1 MANTLLTIS
10 MITNEAAMVLGN
22 NIVLAKCV
30 NRDYDSDFGVVG
42 AKIGQTIN
50 IRRPVRPLTR
60 TGPVVD
66 IQSAVET
73 YSPLVFQDP
82 IGVDYAFT
90 SYEMTFSID
99 DFSNR
104 FIKPAMVAIANQVD
118 KIGFEL
124 MTKVY
129 NLVGVPGTPLTTTT
143 ARDAVLQAAAK
154 LYENLA
160 PVDDGNLH
168 FINGSQFNAVLAA
181 SNAALFN
188 PQKEISDIYVK
199 GFQGDFGGFRH
210 YMDQLV
216 AGHQNGTYAGTPRVN
231 GANQTGATL
240 VTDGWTPTTTSLNVG
255 DVFTIA
261 NVFMVNGQT
270 RQNTGLLQQFVVTE
284 KTVTDGGGASTIS
297 ISPAIITSGNFQNVT
312 ASPADD
318 ALITVAGASQD
329 FYNQSLGFHRD
340 AFMLANKELVLPVGV
355 ERAMYGKDPMSNV
368 GIRVVQQYDV
378 RNDQFITRFDTAI
391 AWATL
396 YEQLAVRLA
405 TN

>member
-1 MANTLLTIS
+1 MSNQLLTIS

-22 NIVLAKCV
+22 NTVLAKCV
-30 NRDYDSDFGVVG
+30 NRDYDNDFGIVG

-50 IRRPVRPLTR
+50 IRRPVRPITR
-60 TGPVVD
+60 SGPVVD

-73 YSPLVFQDP
+73 YSPLTFTDP

-90 SYEMTFSID
+90 SQEMTFSID

-118 KIGFEL
+118 KLGFDL
-124 MTKVY
+124 MSKVY
-129 NLVGVPGTPLTTTT
+129 NLVGTPGTPLTTST
-143 ARDAVLQAAAK
+143 ARDAVLAAAAK
-154 LYENLA
+154 LYDNLA

-168 FINGSQFNAVLAA
+168 FVNGSAFNAVLSG

-188 PQKEISDIYVK
+188 PQKEISEIYVK

-216 AGHQNGTYAGTPRVN
+216 QGHQNGVYAGTPKVK
-231 GANQTGATL
+231 GGGQTGSSI

-255 DVFTIA
+255 DVFTIDG
-261 NVFMVNGQT
+261 VFQVNGQT
-270 RQNTGLLQQFVVTE
+270 RQNTGVLQQFVVTE
-284 KTVTDGGGASTIS
+284 KTVTDGGGESTIK
-297 ISPAIITSGNFQNVT
+297 ISPAIVTSGNFQNVT
-312 ASPADD
+312 AAPADNAD
-318 ALITVAGASQD
+318 ITVAGATGD

-355 ERAMYGKDPMSNV
+355 ERAMYGKDPLS
-368 GIRVVQQYDV
+368 GIGVRVVQQYDV
-378 RNDQFITRFDTAI
+378 RNDQFITRFDTMV

>member
-1 MANTLLTIS
+1 MSNELLTIS

-22 NIVLAKCV
+22 NTVLAKCV
-30 NRDYDSDFGVVG
+30 NRDYDQDFGIVG

-50 IRRPVRPLTR
+50 IRRPVRPVTR

-66 IQSAVET
+66 VQSAVET
-73 YSPLVFQDP
+73 YSPLVFGDP

-90 SYEMTFSID
+90 SSEMTFSID

-104 FIKPAMVAIANQVD
+104 FIKPAMVAIANKVD
-118 KIGFEL
+118 SLGFDL
-124 MTKVY
+124 MSKVY
-129 NLVGVPGTPLTTTT
+129 NLTGTPGTPLTTTT
-143 ARDAVLQAAAK
+143 ARDAVLASAAL

-160 PVDDGNLH
+160 PVEDGNLH
-168 FINGSQFNAVLAA
+168 FINGSSFNAVLSG

-188 PQKEISDIYVK
+188 PTKEISDIYVK

-216 AGHQNGTYAGTPRVN
+216 QGHQNGVYGGTPLVD
-231 GANQTGATL
+231 GAGQTGASL

-261 NVFMVNGQT
+261 GVFLVNGQT
-270 RQNTGLLQQFVVTE
+270 RQNTGILQQFTVTA
-284 KTVTDGGGASTIS
+284 KTVTSSGGNSTIA
-297 ISPAIITSGNFQNVT
+297 ISPAIITSGGFQNVT
-312 ASPADD
+312 NAPANN
-318 ALITVAGASQD
+318 AAITVLGASNS
-329 FYNQSLGFHRD
+329 FYRQSLGFHRD
-340 AFMLANKELVLPVGV
+340 AFLLANKELVLPVGV
-355 ERAMYGKDPMSNV
+355 ERASYGTDPTSGV
-368 GIRVVQQYDV
+368 GIRVVQMYDV
-378 RNDQFITRFDTAI
+378 RNDQFITRFDTMI

-405 TN
+405 TT

>member
-30 NRDYDSDFGVVG
+30 NRDYDQDFGVVG

-50 IRRPVRPLTR
+50 IRRPVRPVTR

-73 YSPLVFQDP
+73 YSPLVFSDP

-118 KIGFEL
+118 KVGFDL
-124 MTKVY
+124 MNKVY
-129 NLVGVPGTPLTTTT
+129 NLVGTPGTPLTTST
-143 ARDAVLQAAAK
+143 ARDAVLAAAAK
-154 LYENLA
+154 LYDNLA
-160 PVDDGNLH
+160 PVDDSNLH
-168 FINGSQFNAVLAA
+168 FINGSQFNAVLSG

-216 AGHQNGTYAGTPRVN
+216 QGHTNGTYGGTPLVN
-231 GANQTGATL
+231 GGGQTGASL

-261 NVFMVNGQT
+261 GVFMVNGQT
-270 RQNTGLLQQFVVTE
+270 RQNTGILQQF
-284 KTVTDGGGASTIS
+284 TVTAQTVTSGGGASTIA
-297 ISPAIITSGNFQNVT
+297 ISPAIVISGGFQNVT
-312 ASPADD
+312 NAPADN
-318 ALITVAGASQD
+318 AAITVAGASQD
-329 FYNQSLGFHRD
+329 FYNQSLGFHKD

-355 ERAMYGKDPMSNV
+355 ERAMYGKDPQSNV
-368 GIRVVQQYDV
+368 GIRVVQQYDKQAQEDELCAHV
-378 RNDQFITRFDTAI
+378 A
-391 AWATL
+391 
-396 YEQLAVRLA
+396 
-405 TN
+405 

>member
-1 MANTLLTIS
+1 

-22 NIVLAKCV
+22 NVVLAKCV
-30 NRDYDSDFGVVG
+30 NRDYDQDFGVVG

-50 IRRPVRPLTR
+50 VRRPVRPLTR
-60 TGPVVD
+60 SGPVVD
-66 IQSAVET
+66 IQSATET

-104 FIKPAMVAIANQVD
+104 FIKPAMVAIANKVD
-118 KIGFEL
+118 QLGFDL
-124 MTKVY
+124 MNKVY
-129 NLVGVPGTPLTTTT
+129 NLVGAPGTPLTTST
-143 ARDAVLQAAAK
+143 ARDAVLAAAAK
-154 LYENLA
+154 LYDNLA
-160 PVDDGNLH
+160 PVEDGQLH
-168 FINGSQFNAVLAA
+168 FINGSAFNAVLSG

-188 PQKEISDIYVK
+188 PQKEISEIYVK

-216 AGHQNGTYAGTPRVN
+216 AGHTNGVYGGTPKVD
-231 GANQTGATL
+231 GANQTGSTL
-240 VTDGWTPTTTSLNVG
+240 VTKGWTATTTSLNVG
-255 DVFTIA
+255 DVFTIDG
-261 NVFMVNGQT
+261 VFMVNGQT
-270 RQNTGLLQQFVVTE
+270 RQNTGIPQQFTVTE
-284 KTVTDGGGASTIS
+284 KTVTDGSGDSTIK

-312 ASPADD
+312 GSPAND
-318 ALITVAGASQD
+318 AAITVAGASGS
-329 FYNQSLGFHRD
+329 FYKQSLGFHRD

-355 ERAMYGKDPMSNV
+355 ERSMYAKDPLSNI

-405 TN
+405 TT

>member
-1 MANTLLTIS
+1 MANQLLTIS

-22 NIVLAKCV
+22 NTVLAKCV
-30 NRDYDSDFGVVG
+30 NRDYDQDFGVVG

-50 IRRPVRPLTR
+50 IRRPVRPITR

-73 YSPLVFQDP
+73 YSPLVFTNP

-90 SYEMTFSID
+90 SAEMTFSID

-118 KIGFEL
+118 KLGFDL
-124 MTKVY
+124 MSKVY
-129 NLVGVPGTPLTTTT
+129 NLVGTPGTPLTTST
-143 ARDAVLQAAAK
+143 ARDAVLAAAAK

-160 PVDDGNLH
+160 PVEDGNLH
-168 FINGSQFNAVLAA
+168 FINGSAFNAVLSG

-216 AGHQNGTYAGTPRVN
+216 LGHQNGVYGGTPQVD
-231 GANQTGATL
+231 GAGQTGAVLSTK
-240 VTDGWTPTTTSLNVG
+240 GWTPTTTSLNVG
-255 DVFTIA
+255 DVFTIDG
-261 NVFMVNGQT
+261 VFMVNPQT
-270 RQNTGLLQQFVVTE
+270 RQNTGILQQFVVTAQ
-284 KTVTDGGGASTIS
+284 TTTDGSGLSDIA
-297 ISPAIITSGNFQNVT
+297 ISPAIVISGSFQNVT
-312 ASPADD
+312 NAPADS
-318 ALITVAGASQD
+318 ATITVSGASAD
-329 FYNQSLGFHRD
+329 FYSQSLGFHRD

-355 ERAMYGKDPMSNV
+355 ERAMYGTDPLSGI

-378 RNDQFITRFDTAI
+378 RNDQFITRFDTMV

>member
-1 MANTLLTIS
+1 MANQLLTIS

-22 NIVLAKCV
+22 NTVLAKCV
-30 NRDYDSDFGVVG
+30 NRDYDQDFGVVG

-50 IRRPVRPLTR
+50 IRRPVRPITR

-73 YSPLVFQDP
+73 YSPLVFTNP

-90 SYEMTFSID
+90 SAEMTFSID

-118 KIGFEL
+118 KLGFDL
-124 MTKVY
+124 MSKVY
-129 NLVGVPGTPLTTTT
+129 NLVGTPGTPLTTST
-143 ARDAVLQAAAK
+143 ARDAVLAAAAK

-160 PVDDGNLH
+160 PVEDGNLH
-168 FINGSQFNAVLAA
+168 FINGSAFNAVLSG

-216 AGHQNGTYAGTPRVN
+216 LGHQNGVYGGTPQVD
-231 GANQTGATL
+231 GAGQTGAVLSTK
-240 VTDGWTPTTTSLNVG
+240 GWTPTTTSLNVG
-255 DVFTIA
+255 DVFTIDG
-261 NVFMVNGQT
+261 VFMVNPQT
-270 RQNTGLLQQFVVTE
+270 RQNTGILQQFVVTAQ
-284 KTVTDGGGASTIS
+284 TTTDGSGLSDIA
-297 ISPAIITSGNFQNVT
+297 ISPAIVISGSFQNVT
-312 ASPADD
+312 NAPADS
-318 ALITVAGASQD
+318 ATITVSGASTD
-329 FYNQSLGFHRD
+329 FYSQSLGFHRD

-355 ERAMYGKDPMSNV
+355 ERAMYGTDPLSGI

-378 RNDQFITRFDTAI
+378 RNDQFITRFDTMV

>member
-1 MANTLLTIS
+1 

-22 NIVLAKCV
+22 NTVLAKCV
-30 NRDYDSDFGVVG
+30 NRDYDQDFGVVG

-50 IRRPVRPLTR
+50 IRRPVRPITR

-73 YSPLVFQDP
+73 YSPLVFTNP

-90 SYEMTFSID
+90 SAEMTFSID

-118 KIGFEL
+118 KLGFDL
-124 MTKVY
+124 MSKVY
-129 NLVGVPGTPLTTTT
+129 NLVGTPGTPLTTST
-143 ARDAVLQAAAK
+143 ARDAVLAAAAK

-160 PVDDGNLH
+160 PVEDGNLH
-168 FINGSQFNAVLAA
+168 FINGSAFNAVLSG

-216 AGHQNGTYAGTPRVN
+216 LGHQNGVYGGTPQVD
-231 GANQTGATL
+231 GAGQTGAVLSTK
-240 VTDGWTPTTTSLNVG
+240 GWTPTTTSLNVG
-255 DVFTIA
+255 DVFTIDG
-261 NVFMVNGQT
+261 VFMVNPQT
-270 RQNTGLLQQFVVTE
+270 RQNTGILQQFVVTAQ
-284 KTVTDGGGASTIS
+284 TTTDGSGLSDIA
-297 ISPAIITSGNFQNVT
+297 ISPAIVISGSFQNVT
-312 ASPADD
+312 NAPADS
-318 ALITVAGASQD
+318 ATITVSGASTD
-329 FYNQSLGFHRD
+329 FYSQSLGFHRD

-355 ERAMYGKDPMSNV
+355 ERAMYGTDPLSGI

-378 RNDQFITRFDTAI
+378 RNDQFITRFDTMV

>member
-1 MANTLLTIS
+1 MANQLLTIS

-22 NIVLAKCV
+22 NTVLAKCV
-30 NRDYDSDFGVVG
+30 NRDYDDDFGVVG

-50 IRRPVRPLTR
+50 IRRPVRPITR
-60 TGPVVD
+60 SGPVVD

-73 YSPLVFQDP
+73 YSPLVFTNP

-90 SYEMTFSID
+90 SAEMTFSID

-118 KIGFEL
+118 KLGFDL
-124 MTKVY
+124 MSQVY
-129 NLVGVPGTPLTTTT
+129 NLVGTPGTPLTTST
-143 ARDAVLQAAAK
+143 ARDAVLAAAAK
-154 LYENLA
+154 LYDNLA
-160 PVDDGNLH
+160 PVEDGNLH
-168 FINGSQFNAVLAA
+168 FINGSQFNAVLSG

-216 AGHQNGTYAGTPRVN
+216 AGHTNGTYGGTPKVN
-231 GANQTGATL
+231 GAGQYGSSL

-261 NVFMVNGQT
+261 GVYMVNAQT
-270 RQNTGLLQQFVVTE
+270 RQNTGILQQFTVTA
-284 KTVTDGGGASTIS
+284 KTTTDGGGASTIA
-297 ISPAIITSGNFQNVT
+297 ISPAIVLSGSFQNVT
-312 ASPADD
+312 NAPADNAD
-318 ALITVAGASQD
+318 ITVLGASNL
-329 FYNQSLGFHRD
+329 FYSQSLGFHRD

-355 ERAMYGKDPMSNV
+355 ERAMYGSDPLSGI

-378 RNDQFITRFDTAI
+378 RNDQFITRFDTMV

-396 YEQLAVRLA
+396 YTQLAVRLA

>member
-30 NRDYDSDFGVVG
+30 NRDYDQDFGVVG

-50 IRRPVRPLTR
+50 IRRPVRPVTR

-73 YSPLVFQDP
+73 YSPLVFSDP

-118 KIGFEL
+118 KVGFDL
-124 MTKVY
+124 MNKVY
-129 NLVGVPGTPLTTTT
+129 NLVGTPGTPLTTST
-143 ARDAVLQAAAK
+143 ARDAVLAAAAK
-154 LYENLA
+154 LYDNLA

-168 FINGSQFNAVLAA
+168 FINGSQFNAVLSG

-216 AGHQNGTYAGTPRVN
+216 QGHTNGTYGGTPLVN
-231 GANQTGATL
+231 GGGQTGASL

-261 NVFMVNGQT
+261 GVFMVNGQT
-270 RQNTGLLQQFVVTE
+270 RQNTGILQQF
-284 KTVTDGGGASTIS
+284 TVTAQTVTSGGGASTIA
-297 ISPAIITSGNFQNVT
+297 ISPAIVISGGFQNVT
-312 ASPADD
+312 NAPADN
-318 ALITVAGASQD
+318 AAITVAGASQD
-329 FYNQSLGFHRD
+329 FYNQSLGFHKD

-355 ERAMYGKDPMSNV
+355 ERAMYGKDPQSNV
-368 GIRVVQQYDV
+368 GIRVVQQYDKQAQEDELCAHV
-378 RNDQFITRFDTAI
+378 A
-391 AWATL
+391 
-396 YEQLAVRLA
+396 
-405 TN
+405 